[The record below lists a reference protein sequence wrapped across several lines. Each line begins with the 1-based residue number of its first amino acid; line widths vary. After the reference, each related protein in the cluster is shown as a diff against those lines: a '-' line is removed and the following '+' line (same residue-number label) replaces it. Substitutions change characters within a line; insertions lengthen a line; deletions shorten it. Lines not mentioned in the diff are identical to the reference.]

1 MYYLVSLIYH
11 PPNFDREKE
20 REYESLDAAHSEANK
35 NLQQVETTLT
45 NMKAQLKSNKEEV
58 QGLVRSLPSRSS
70 NLTQEFLTALE
81 KKIKQGIKEEL
92 YGPNNTVEAACQVAS
107 DEVNQRGK

>member
-1 MYYLVSLIYH
+1 MFHSISLIS

-20 REYESLDAAHSEANK
+20 REHESLDTAHTEANK

-45 NMKAQLKSNKEEV
+45 NMEAQLKSKKEEV
-58 QGLVRSLPSRSS
+58 QGVLHSLLP
-70 NLTQEFLTALE
+70 LTFLENNHEFLTALE

-92 YGPNNTVEAACQVAS
+92 YGFNSTVEAACQMAN